1 MHIKYEINN
10 AHICEDKVCFKTSFV
25 LVKNMGD
32 KVILGL
38 PFIHLLLPFT
48 TDVDG
53 ITTAPF
59 GQPIKFNFPNRIEEN
74 DAKFMRDKLISQS
87 ICLIKSKEN
96 HVKFLKDEIH
106 FQRIEQQLNCEILQ
120 HKIEKFQTKINQEV
134 CSSLPNAF
142 WNRKTHVVKLPYIKD
157 FNERNIPT
165 KARPIQMN
173 QEIMEFCK
181 NEINDLL
188 EKKDN

>member
-1 MHIKYEINN
+1 
-10 AHICEDKVCFKTSFV
+10 
-25 LVKNMGD
+25 MGD

-59 GQPIKFNFPNRIEEN
+59 GQPVKFEFLQQFEEN
-74 DAKFMRDKLISQS
+74 DIKMLQNNLISQS
-87 ICLIKSKEN
+87 ICLIQNKEKQI
-96 HVKFLKDEIH
+96 KFLKDEIH
-106 FQRIEQQLNCEILQ
+106 HQRIEQQLNCEILQ
-120 HKIEKFQTKINQEV
+120 HKIDKFQNKLNQEV

-188 EKKDN
+188 EKKIIRHSKSPGLVLPSMFRKMLN